1 MNKNIPVTMI
11 CEDLNSIPQ
20 FNLDPLYSFRW
31 FQLGDEKIWQLIQAK
46 ADQYNEITNQLFAA
60 EFGVD
65 LDLIGER
72 QGYIIESENN
82 AIATGTRIG

>member
-31 FQLGDEKIWQLIQAK
+31 FLPGDEKIWQLIQAK
-46 ADQYNEITNQLFAA
+46 ADQYNEITNH
-60 EFGVD
+60 
-65 LDLIGER
+65 R
-72 QGYIIESENN
+72 YIIRWMVLLP
-82 AIATGTRIG
+82 IY